1 TPPRRDV
8 ISSVSPSARYASAVS
23 GDRLS
28 KYSTATL
35 FGATSGVR
43 PGSAPAA
50 RHGGGEPSGHWAW
63 RPLYDAT
70 TLSCTTRVSARS
82 APGPPSTALD
92 RPRPPVI
99 SAATPPRGAGSGGRI
114 GSGRTRVPSAPTK
127 PTRRAA
133 RAPGN
138 RRPGRARPP
147 PLGPPREKPRL
158 DWDVPG
164 AASPGATCPPA

>member
-1 TPPRRDV
+1 MS
-8 ISSVSPSARYASAVS
+8 SSVRPAARYASAVS

-35 FGATSGVR
+35 LRGTADLR
-43 PGSAPAA
+43 PGSVRAA

-92 RPRPPVI
+92 CPRPFVL
-99 SAATPPRGAGSGGRI
+99 SAATLRRGAGNGGSTGGGRTP
-114 GSGRTRVPSAPTK
+114 GTAERTQ
-127 PTRRAA
+127 RARSSVRA
-133 RAPGN
+133 RAGPALVRS
-138 RRPGRARPP
+138 RRGRQIGRASC
-147 PLGPPREKPRL
+147 RER
-158 DWDVPG
+158 V
-164 AASPGATCPPA
+164 